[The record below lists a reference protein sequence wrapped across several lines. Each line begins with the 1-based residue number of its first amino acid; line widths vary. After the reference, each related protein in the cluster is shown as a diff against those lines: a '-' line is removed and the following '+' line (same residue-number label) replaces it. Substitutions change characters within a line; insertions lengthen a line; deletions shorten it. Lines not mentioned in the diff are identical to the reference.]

1 MDIQENVVY
10 LHFSNFAVSNFKN
23 TNMKFVDRIKEQE
36 VLRTALESND
46 SNFIVIYGRRRLGK
60 STLIRR
66 VLKEEDIYFEASL
79 GEKATQISLLARAVA
94 TEYPGF
100 DKPVYSSWEDI
111 VLAFNYRCKENAT
124 LVLDEFPY
132 LVQRDPAL
140 PSTLQRIL
148 DRRIVGDNG
157 LRCNIIIC
165 GSSQR
170 MMHGLLQ
177 GSEPL
182 YGRADHIFILRPVK
196 LPWWREIINVSA
208 KELVEEYAVWGGVPQ
223 YWGQRER
230 YPSLDDAIQG
240 LILDGMGN
248 LYDEPA
254 RLFLDEVSD
263 IAPYSSIM
271 LAVGSGKQK
280 YSSIADALG
289 KKTAELA
296 KPMKHLIEMFF
307 LRKEVPFGEN
317 PSKSKKILYRI
328 EDPFMAFYYR
338 FIEPNKSMI
347 ALGRGNIAKKF
358 IKDGFNR
365 HVAEVWERLCQLAVS
380 GNEIEGRTWGVASRW
395 WGKVPIFEEGK
406 KTPVGNEELEF
417 DVVAEDLYD
426 KNTILVGE
434 CKWTAPDYAD
444 RLLEKLKKKVS
455 LAPFTQGK
463 NVIYVL
469 FLREKPLPGA
479 QNCKVILPEDVES
492 LLWQ

>member
-1 MDIQENVVY
+1 MPVI
-10 LHFSNFAVSNFKN
+10 LFSNFAVSNSEY

-36 VLRTALESND
+36 VLQAALESNV

-66 VLKEEDIYFEASL
+66 VLKKGDTYFEASL
-79 GEKATQISLLARAVA
+79 SEKTTQIGLLARTIALD
-94 TEYPGF
+94 YPGF
-100 DKPVYSSWEDI
+100 DKPVYSDWEDI
-111 VLAFNYRCKENAT
+111 LMAFNFRCKENAT

-132 LVQRDPAL
+132 LVQKDTAL
-140 PSTLQRIL
+140 PSTLQRFL
-148 DRRIVGDNG
+148 DRRITGVDE

-170 MMHGLLQ
+170 MMHGLLK

-182 YGRADHIFILRPVK
+182 YGRADHIFILRPVM
-196 LPWWREIINVSA
+196 LPWWREIINTTA
-208 KELVEEYAVWGGVPQ
+208 KELVEEYSVWGGVPQ
-223 YWGQRER
+223 YWSQRER
-230 YPSLDDAIQG
+230 YNSLEDAIQG
-240 LILDGMGN
+240 LILDETGT

-280 YSSIADALG
+280 YSNISDALG
-289 KKTAELA
+289 KTTAELA
-296 KPMKHLIEMFF
+296 KPMKHLTEMSF

-317 PSKSKKILYRI
+317 PSKTKKILYRI
-328 EDPFMAFYYR
+328 EDPFLAFYYR
-338 FIEPNKSMI
+338 FIEPNKSVI
-347 ALGRGNIAKKF
+347 ALGRGNIAKKH
-358 IKDGFNR
+358 IEDGFNV

-380 GNEIEGRTWGVASRW
+380 GSEVEGHTWGIASRW
-395 WGKVPIFEEGK
+395 WGKAPIFVDGK

-434 CKWTAPDYAD
+434 CKWTAADYAD

-455 LAPFTQGK
+455 IAPFAQGK

-469 FLREKPLPGA
+469 FLRERPLSGS
-479 QNCKVILPEDVES
+479 QNCKVILPEEVAS
-492 LLWQ
+492 LLYR

>member
-196 LPWWREIINVSA
+196 LPWWQEIINVSA

-240 LILDGMGN
+240 LILDGLGN
-248 LYDEPA
+248 LYDEPV

-455 LAPFTQGK
+455 FAPFAQGK
-463 NVIYVL
+463 NVVYLL

-479 QNCKVILPEDVES
+479 QNCKVILPDDVES

>member
-1 MDIQENVVY
+1 
-10 LHFSNFAVSNFKN
+10 
-23 TNMKFVDRIKEQE
+23 MKFVDRIKEQE
-36 VLRTALESND
+36 ALRTALASNV

-66 VLKEEDIYFEASL
+66 VLKDGDVYFEASL
-79 GEKATQISLLARAVA
+79 GEKATQLNLLARTIG

-100 DKPVYSSWEDI
+100 DRAVYSSWEDI
-111 VLAFNYRCKENAT
+111 IMAFNYRCKENAT

-132 LVQRDPAL
+132 LVLKDPSL
-140 PSTLQRIL
+140 PSSLQRIL
-148 DRRIVGDNG
+148 DWRIAGVEE

-182 YGRADHIFILRPVK
+182 YGRADRIFILRPVN
-196 LPWWREIINVSA
+196 LPWWREIVNVSP

-223 YWGQRER
+223 YWSQRER
-230 YPSLDDAIQG
+230 YQSLDEAIQG
-240 LILDGMGN
+240 IILDGMGN

-271 LAVGSGKQK
+271 LAVGNGKQK
-280 YSSIADALG
+280 YSSISDALN
-289 KKTAELA
+289 KTTAELA
-296 KPMKHLIEMFF
+296 KPMKHLTEMFF

-317 PSKSKKILYRI
+317 PTKTKKILYQI
-328 EDPFMAFYYR
+328 EDPFMAFYYK

-347 ALGRGNIAKKF
+347 AMGRGNITKKL
-358 IKDGFNR
+358 IKDGFNG
-365 HVAEVWERLCQLAVS
+365 HVAKVWERLCQLAVC
-380 GNEIEGRTWGVASRW
+380 GNDIEGHTWGAASRW

-406 KTPVGNEELEF
+406 KTPVGSEELEF

-434 CKWTAPDYAD
+434 CKWTSPDYAD

-455 LAPFTQGK
+455 LAPFAQGK
-463 NVIYVL
+463 NVKYVL
-469 FLREKPLPGA
+469 FLRESPLSGP
-479 QNCKVILPEDVES
+479 QNCKVMLPDEVAS
-492 LLWQ
+492 LLYR

>member
-1 MDIQENVVY
+1 
-10 LHFSNFAVSNFKN
+10 
-23 TNMKFVDRIKEQE
+23 MKFVDRIKEQE
-36 VLRTALESND
+36 ALRTTLDSSA

-66 VLKEEDIYFEASL
+66 SLKDGDIYFEASL
-79 GEKATQISLLARAVA
+79 SEKASQLSLLARAIA

-100 DKPVYSSWEDI
+100 DKPVYSDWEDI
-111 VLAFNYRCKENAT
+111 IMAFNYRCKENAT
-124 LVLDEFPY
+124 IVLDEFPY
-132 LVQRDPAL
+132 LVQKDPAL

-148 DRRIVGDNG
+148 DRRIAGVDE

-182 YGRADHIFILRPVK
+182 YGRADRIFILRPVN
-196 LPWWREIINVSA
+196 LPWWQEIVKTSA
-208 KELVEEYAVWGGVPQ
+208 KELVEEYSVWGGVPQ
-223 YWGQRER
+223 YWSQRER
-230 YPSLDDAIQG
+230 FGSLDEAIQE
-240 LILDGMGN
+240 LILDEMGN
-248 LYDEPA
+248 LYNEPA

-296 KPMKHLIEMFF
+296 KPMKHLTEMFF

-347 ALGRGNIAKKF
+347 ALGRGNIAKKY
-358 IKDGFNR
+358 IEDGFNG

-380 GNEIEGRTWGVASRW
+380 GNEIEGHTWGAASRW
-395 WGKVPIFEEGK
+395 WGKVPVFEEGK
-406 KTPVGNEELEF
+406 KTPVSNEELEF

-426 KNTILVGE
+426 KDTILVGE

-455 LAPFTQGK
+455 VAPFAQGK
-463 NVIYVL
+463 NVKYIL
-469 FLREKPLPGA
+469 FLREKPLPGS
-479 QNCKVILPEDVES
+479 QNCKIMLPDDVAS
-492 LLWQ
+492 LLY

>member
-1 MDIQENVVY
+1 
-10 LHFSNFAVSNFKN
+10 
-23 TNMKFVDRIKEQE
+23 MKFIDRIKEQE
-36 VLRTALESND
+36 VLQTALDSNE

-66 VLKEEDIYFEASL
+66 VLKKGDIYFEANLS
-79 GEKATQISLLARAVA
+79 EKATQLNLLARTIASD
-94 TEYPGF
+94 YPGF
-100 DKPVYSSWEDI
+100 DKPVYSDWEDI
-111 VLAFNYRCKENAT
+111 LMAFNFRCKENAT

-132 LVQRDPAL
+132 LVQKDTAL
-140 PSTLQRIL
+140 PSTLQRFL
-148 DRRIVGDNG
+148 DRRITGVDE

-182 YGRADHIFILRPVK
+182 YGRANHIFILRPVM
-196 LPWWREIINVSA
+196 LPWWQEIINTTA
-208 KELVEEYAVWGGVPQ
+208 KALVEEYSVWGGVPQ
-223 YWGQRER
+223 YWSQRER
-230 YPSLDDAIQG
+230 YNSLEDAIQG
-240 LILDGMGN
+240 LTLDEMGT

-280 YSSIADALG
+280 YSSISDALG
-289 KKTAELA
+289 KTTAELA
-296 KPMKHLIEMFF
+296 KPMRHLTEMFF

-317 PSKSKKILYRI
+317 PSKTKKILYRI
-328 EDPFMAFYYR
+328 EDPFMAFYYK

-347 ALGRGNIAKKF
+347 ALGRGNIAKKY
-358 IKDGFNR
+358 IEDGFNV

-380 GNEIEGRTWGVASRW
+380 GNEVEGHTWGVASRW
-395 WGKVPIFEEGK
+395 WGKVPIFENGK

-417 DVVAEDLYD
+417 DVVAEDLYN

-434 CKWTAPDYAD
+434 CKWTAADYAD

-455 LAPFTQGK
+455 LSPFAQGK
-463 NVIYVL
+463 KVIYIL
-469 FLREKPLPGA
+469 FLREKPLSGS
-479 QNCKVILPEDVES
+479 QKCRVILPEEVAS
-492 LLWQ
+492 LLHQ

>member
-1 MDIQENVVY
+1 
-10 LHFSNFAVSNFKN
+10 
-23 TNMKFVDRIKEQE
+23 MKFVDRIREQA
-36 VLRTALESND
+36 VLQTALETKA

-66 VLKEEDIYFEASL
+66 VLKDGDIYFEANLS
-79 GEKATQISLLARAVA
+79 EKTTQLSLLARTIGTV
-94 TEYPGF
+94 YPGF
-100 DKPVYSSWEDI
+100 DSPVYSSWEDI
-111 VLAFNYRCKENAT
+111 IMAFNYRCKENAT

-132 LVQRDPAL
+132 LVQKDPAL

-148 DRRIVGDNG
+148 DRRITGVNE

-182 YGRADHIFILRPVK
+182 YGRADRIFILRPVK
-196 LPWWREIINVSA
+196 LPWWQEIINTSA
-208 KELVEEYAVWGGVPQ
+208 KELVEEYSIWGGVPQ
-223 YWGQRER
+223 YWSQRER
-230 YPSLDDAIQG
+230 FYSLDEAIQE
-240 LILDGMGN
+240 LILDEMGN

-254 RLFLDEVSD
+254 RLFMDEVSD

-280 YSSIADALG
+280 YSSISDALG
-289 KKTAELA
+289 KTTAELA
-296 KPMKHLIEMFF
+296 KPIKILTEMAF

-317 PSKSKKILYRI
+317 PQKTKKILYRI
-328 EDPFMAFYYR
+328 DDLFMAFYYR

-347 ALGRGNIAKKF
+347 ALGRGNIARKF
-358 IKDGFNR
+358 INDGFTG

-380 GNEIEGRTWGVASRW
+380 GSNIEGHTWGEASRW

-417 DVVAEDLYD
+417 DVVAEDLFD

-444 RLLEKLKKKVS
+444 RLLEKLKRKVA
-455 LAPFTQGK
+455 LAPFAQGK
-463 NVIYVL
+463 NVIYLL
-469 FLREKPLPGA
+469 FLREKPLPGP
-479 QNCKVILPEDVES
+479 QPCKVILPEEVAS
-492 LLWQ
+492 LLHH